1 MPIAKLCVSRE
12 ELVPCLHLAVS
23 GGAGNQCVKHTAVDY
38 CGSVLSQGFNGI
50 TYDYYNLSQKK
61 IWGPFFKTTFHN
73 TLLMFCQ
80 SLIII
85 SRY

>member
-61 IWGPFFKTTFHN
+61 FGDR
-73 TLLMFCQ
+73 
-80 SLIII
+80 SLKPRFTIP
-85 SRY
+85 Y